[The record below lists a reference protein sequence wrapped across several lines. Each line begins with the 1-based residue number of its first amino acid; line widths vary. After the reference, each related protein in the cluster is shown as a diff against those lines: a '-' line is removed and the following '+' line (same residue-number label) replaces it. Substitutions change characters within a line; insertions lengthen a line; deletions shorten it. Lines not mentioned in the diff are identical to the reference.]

1 MDKQKTRKRLDR
13 CRAISDACADGV
25 NMAIKLTFISA
36 TACVTAFVAGFACIA
51 DYISSFKRGNQ
62 N

>member
-25 NMAIKLTFISA
+25 NMAIKLTFISVIIGLGA
-36 TACVTAFVAGFACIA
+36 SCFA
-51 DYISSFKRGNQ
+51 DYFNNKLRKEARKKN
-62 N
+62 NF